1 MHDTDPGRVPRRSL
15 NARTELAP
23 RREPLVEYT
32 DGDDASAFAMMLGG
46 LIEANVEG
54 RPEKREDFDTL
65 KARVGIDVK
74 DIDESV
80 TLDFRGGRLR
90 VSNGL
95 KRDRKITIRTD
106 ADTVMMLSNLA
117 IGPFGMPVYFDT
129 VGRGIVSKLLT
140 GGLKIDGMLTNIP
153 TLNQVT
159 RVFSVR

>member
-1 MHDTDPGRVPRRSL
+1 M
-15 NARTELAP
+15 AP
-23 RREPLVEYT
+23 RREPRVEYT
-32 DGDDASAFAMMLGG
+32 DGDDASAFATMLGG
-46 LIEANVEG
+46 LIEANIAG
-54 RPEKREDFDTL
+54 RPEKREDFESLT
-65 KARVGIDVK
+65 ARVGIRVE
-74 DIDESV
+74 DIDESI
-80 TLDFRGGRLR
+80 TLDFKAGQLK

-117 IGPFGMPVYFDT
+117 IGPFGLPIYFDT
-129 VGRGIVSKLLT
+129 VGRGIVSKLLS

>member
-1 MHDTDPGRVPRRSL
+1 M
-15 NARTELAP
+15 AP
-23 RREPLVEYT
+23 RREPLVEYA

-46 LIEANVEG
+46 LIEANVG
-54 RPEKREDFDTL
+54 RPEKREDFDRLT
-65 KARVGIDVK
+65 ARVGIQVR

-80 TLDFRGGRLR
+80 TLDFKGGKLK
-90 VSNGL
+90 VTNGL
-95 KRDRKITIRTD
+95 QRNRKITIRTD

-129 VGRGIVSKLLT
+129 VGRGIVAKLLT
-140 GGLKIDGMLTNIP
+140 GGLKIDGMFANIP

>member
-1 MHDTDPGRVPRRSL
+1 M
-15 NARTELAP
+15 AP
-23 RREPLVEYT
+23 RKEALVEYT

-46 LIEANVEG
+46 LIEANVEK
-54 RPEKREDFDTL
+54 RPDKREDFDGL
-65 KARVGIDVK
+65 KARVGIQVQ

-80 TLDFRGGRLR
+80 TLDFRGGKLK

-95 KRDRKITIRTD
+95 KRDRRITIRTD

-117 IGPFGMPVYFDT
+117 IGPFGLPVYYDT

>member
-1 MHDTDPGRVPRRSL
+1 M
-15 NARTELAP
+15 AP
-23 RREPLVEYT
+23 RKEPLVEYI
-32 DGDDASAFAMMLGG
+32 DGDDATAFATMLGG
-46 LIEANVEG
+46 LIEANVAG
-54 RPEKREDFDTL
+54 RPEKRQDFDSL
-65 KARVGIDVK
+65 KARVGIRVD

-80 TLDFRGGRLR
+80 TLDFHGGTLK

-117 IGPFGMPVYFDT
+117 IGPFGLPLYFDT

>member
-1 MHDTDPGRVPRRSL
+1 MPPR
-15 NARTELAP
+15 T
-23 RREPLVEYT
+23 EPLVEYT
-32 DGDDASAFAMMLGG
+32 DGDDASAFATMLGG
-46 LIEANVEG
+46 LIEANVAG
-54 RPEKREDFDTL
+54 RPDKREDFASL
-65 KARVGIDVK
+65 KARGGIQGQDT
-74 DIDESV
+74 DESV
-80 TLDFRGGRLR
+80 TRDFRGGLLK

-117 IGPFGMPVYFDT
+117 IGPFGMPIYVDG
-129 VGRGIVSKLLT
+129 VGRGIVAKLLT

>member
-1 MHDTDPGRVPRRSL
+1 MARRK
-15 NARTELAP
+15 
-23 RREPLVEYT
+23 EPLVEYA

-46 LIEANVEG
+46 LIEANVG
-54 RPEKREDFDTL
+54 RPEKRQDFNSLT
-65 KARVGIDVK
+65 ARVGIEVR

-80 TLDFRGGRLR
+80 TLDFKGGKLK

-95 KRDRKITIRTD
+95 QRNRKITIRTD

-129 VGRGIVSKLLT
+129 VGRGIVAKLLT
-140 GGLKIDGMLTNIP
+140 GGLKIDGMLANIP

>member
-1 MHDTDPGRVPRRSL
+1 M
-15 NARTELAP
+15 AP
-23 RREPLVEYT
+23 RKEPLVEYA
-32 DGDDASAFAMMLGG
+32 DGADASAFATMLGG

-54 RPEKREDFDTL
+54 RPEKRGDFDLLT
-65 KARVGIDVK
+65 ARVGIQVR

-80 TLDFRGGRLR
+80 TLDFRGGRLK

-129 VGRGIVSKLLT
+129 VGRGIVGKLLT
-140 GGLKIDGMLTNIP
+140 GGLKIDGLLANIP

>member
-1 MHDTDPGRVPRRSL
+1 
-15 NARTELAP
+15 
-23 RREPLVEYT
+23 
-32 DGDDASAFAMMLGG
+32 MMLGG
-46 LIEANVEG
+46 LIEANVAG
-54 RPEKREDFDTL
+54 RPEKRKDFETL
-65 KARVGIDVK
+65 KARVGIQVA

-80 TLDFRGGRLR
+80 TLDFRGGRLL

-117 IGPFGMPVYFDT
+117 IGPLGMPVYIDR
-129 VGRGIVSKLLT
+129 VGRGIVTKLLT

>member
-1 MHDTDPGRVPRRSL
+1 VARRK
-15 NARTELAP
+15 
-23 RREPLVEYT
+23 EPLVEYA

-46 LIEANVEG
+46 LIEANVG
-54 RPEKREDFDTL
+54 RPEKRQDFNSLT
-65 KARVGIDVK
+65 ARVGIEVR

-80 TLDFRGGRLR
+80 TLDFKGGKLK

-95 KRDRKITIRTD
+95 QRNRKITIRTD

-117 IGPFGMPVYFDT
+117 IGPLGMPIYFDT
-129 VGRGIVSKLLT
+129 VGRGIVAKLLT
-140 GGLKIDGMLTNIP
+140 GGLKIDGMLANIP

>member
-1 MHDTDPGRVPRRSL
+1 MARRK
-15 NARTELAP
+15 
-23 RREPLVEYT
+23 EPLVEYA

-46 LIEANVEG
+46 LIEANVG
-54 RPEKREDFDTL
+54 RPEKRQDFNSLT
-65 KARVGIDVK
+65 ARVGIEVR

-80 TLDFRGGRLR
+80 TLDFKGGKLR

-95 KRDRKITIRTD
+95 QRNRKITIRTD
-106 ADTVMMLSNLA
+106 ADTVMMLSNLG

-129 VGRGIVSKLLT
+129 VGRGIVAKLLT
-140 GGLKIDGMLTNIP
+140 GGLKIDGMLANIP

>member
-1 MHDTDPGRVPRRSL
+1 VARRK
-15 NARTELAP
+15 
-23 RREPLVEYT
+23 EPLVEYA

-46 LIEANVEG
+46 LIEANVG
-54 RPEKREDFDTL
+54 RPEKRQDFNSLT
-65 KARVGIDVK
+65 ARVGIEVR

-80 TLDFRGGRLR
+80 TLDFKGGKLK

-95 KRDRKITIRTD
+95 QRNRKITIRTD

-129 VGRGIVSKLLT
+129 VGRGIVAKLLT
-140 GGLKIDGMLTNIP
+140 GGLKIDGMLANIP

>member
-1 MHDTDPGRVPRRSL
+1 MARRK
-15 NARTELAP
+15 
-23 RREPLVEYT
+23 EPLVEYA

-46 LIEANVEG
+46 LIEANVG
-54 RPEKREDFDTL
+54 RPEKRQDFNSLT
-65 KARVGIDVK
+65 ARVGIEVR

-80 TLDFRGGRLR
+80 TLDFKGGKLK

-95 KRDRKITIRTD
+95 QRNRKITIRTD

-129 VGRGIVSKLLT
+129 VGRGIVAKLLT

>member
-1 MHDTDPGRVPRRSL
+1 M
-15 NARTELAP
+15 AP
-23 RREPLVEYT
+23 RTEPLVEYT
-32 DGDDASAFAMMLGG
+32 DGDAASAFATMLGG
-46 LIEANVEG
+46 LIANVAA
-54 RPEKREDFDTL
+54 RPEKRADFDGL
-65 KARVGIDVK
+65 KARVGIRVD

-80 TLDFRGGRLR
+80 TLDFRGGTLK

-95 KRDRKITIRTD
+95 KQDRKITIRTD

-117 IGPFGMPVYFDT
+117 IGPFGLPIYVDT

>member
-1 MHDTDPGRVPRRSL
+1 MTRPQK
-15 NARTELAP
+15 
-23 RREPLVEYT
+23 LVEYT

-54 RPEKREDFDTL
+54 RPEKRHDFETL
-65 KARVGIDVK
+65 SARVGIVVE
-74 DIDESV
+74 DIEESV
-80 TLDFRGGRLR
+80 TLDFKGGLLK

-95 KRDRKITIRTD
+95 KRDRRLTIRTD

-117 IGPFGMPVYFDT
+117 IGPFGMPVYVDG
-129 VGRGIVSKLLT
+129 VGRHIVGKLLT
-140 GGLKIDGMLTNIP
+140 GGLHIDGMLANIP

>member
-1 MHDTDPGRVPRRSL
+1 M
-15 NARTELAP
+15 AP
-23 RREPLVEYT
+23 KYEPLVEYI
-32 DGDDASAFAMMLGG
+32 DGDDASAFGMMLGG
-46 LIEANVEG
+46 LIEANVTS
-54 RPEKREDFDTL
+54 RPEKRGDFDSL
-65 KARVGIDVK
+65 RARVGIQVT

-80 TLDFRGGRLR
+80 TLDFRSGRLK

-117 IGPFGMPVYFDT
+117 IGPFGMPVYIDG
-129 VGRGIVSKLLT
+129 VGRGIVVKLLT

>member
-1 MHDTDPGRVPRRSL
+1 MGPRK
-15 NARTELAP
+15 
-23 RREPLVEYT
+23 EPLVEYT

-46 LIEANVEG
+46 LIEANVEK
-54 RPEKREDFDTL
+54 RPDKRVDFDGL
-65 KARVGIDVK
+65 KARVGIQVE

-80 TLDFRGGRLR
+80 TLDFRGGKLK

-117 IGPFGMPVYFDT
+117 IGPLGLPVYYDT
-129 VGRGIVSKLLT
+129 VGRGIVGKLLT

>member
-1 MHDTDPGRVPRRSL
+1 M
-15 NARTELAP
+15 AP
-23 RREPLVEYT
+23 RKEPLVEYA

-46 LIEANVEG
+46 LIEANVG
-54 RPEKREDFDTL
+54 RPAKREDFDNLT
-65 KARVGIDVK
+65 ARVGIQVR

-80 TLDFRGGRLR
+80 TLDFKGGKLK

-95 KRDRKITIRTD
+95 QRNRKITIRTD

-129 VGRGIVSKLLT
+129 VGRGIVAKLLT
-140 GGLKIDGMLTNIP
+140 GGLKIDGMLANIP